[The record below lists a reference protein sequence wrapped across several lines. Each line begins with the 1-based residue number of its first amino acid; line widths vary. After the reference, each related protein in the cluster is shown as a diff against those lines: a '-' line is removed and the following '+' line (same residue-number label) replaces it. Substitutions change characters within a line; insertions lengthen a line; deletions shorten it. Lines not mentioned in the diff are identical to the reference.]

1 MSTAWMKHTALFA
14 IQCLVT
20 AGVLAW
26 VFHDGDRR
34 GAMLQALGRADL
46 RWVAAGLVLS
56 GVGEVASFMRWG
68 LCMRV
73 QGIPI
78 RWLHVCRLFF
88 IGQFFNLFVLGA
100 TGGDA
105 AKSYYVVVDTGS
117 SKMTAILSVI
127 MDRLISL
134 VTLSVTA
141 VGMILWRYD
150 YLTQTPVTA
159 GLLYFL
165 IVFLGCAVAALA
177 GGIAIIGFQLAHKL
191 PVRLPWRS
199 SLIQLSTAC
208 SLFGRAWKKTLLAI
222 AVSEVSLLTFFA
234 AFYCAA
240 RAFQASV
247 SLGDIFAVMPVVTVI
262 TALPISI
269 NGVGVREKLFE
280 QLLGNLSGVPAEIA
294 VLASLTGF
302 LMFVFWSLVGAG
314 VYLTHHRSTP
324 RDAGESTVNGG

>member
-1 MSTAWMKHTALFA
+1 MSTATAKQTAAFV

-26 VFHDGDRR
+26 VFHDSARR
-34 GAMLQALGRADL
+34 DAMLRALGRADL
-46 RWVAAGLVLS
+46 RWVAAGLFLS
-56 GVGEVASFMRWG
+56 GIGEVASFVRWG

-73 QGIPI
+73 QDIPI

-100 TGGDA
+100 TGGDV

-117 SKMTAILSVI
+117 SKMAAILSVI

-134 VTLSVTA
+134 VTLSATA
-141 VGMILWRYD
+141 IGMILWRYD

-165 IVFLGCAVAALA
+165 IVFLGCALA
-177 GGIAIIGFQLAHKL
+177 MLVGGTTIIGFQLAHKL
-191 PVRLPWRS
+191 PVRLPWRG

-208 SLFGRAWKKTLLAI
+208 SLFGHAWKKTLLAI
-222 AVSEVSLLTFFA
+222 AVSEVSLLTFFT
-234 AFYCAA
+234 AFYCTA

-247 SLGDIFAVMPVVTVI
+247 SLGDMFAVMPVVTVI
-262 TALPISI
+262 TALPISV

-280 QLLGNLSGVPAEIA
+280 QLLGDLSGVPAEIA

-302 LMFVFWSLVGAG
+302 SLFVFWSLVGAG
-314 VYLTHHRSTP
+314 VYLAHRRPIP
-324 RDAGESTVNGG
+324 RDAGKPTAAGS